1 MEGQLDCVAS
11 CANWLVA
18 SRERQ
23 MEAVVA
29 RRIFPELFTREMIT
43 DDGGVFAE
51 PEGNVMGLWKPKS

>member
-1 MEGQLDCVAS
+1 
-11 CANWLVA
+11 
-18 SRERQ
+18 